1 MAKPS
6 RRRAPEVA
14 PPISG
19 RPVPD
24 DYFMGIAY
32 AVRERA
38 NCRGYKVGAILI
50 LDGRIVSTGYNGTPE
65 NMPNCDEGGCVRCA
79 ERVQSSSGK
88 PKFKSGTGY
97 DICICVHAEQN
108 ALLAAARFGIPVA
121 GGMIYSTLQ
130 PCFGCLKEM
139 AQARIHGIRFRH
151 PWSHPDQSL
160 KPQYDVLKNRFEKG
174 VKQIFTPDPREAW
187 ALGRGPRPS
196 DTGHPIQTR

>member
-1 MAKPS
+1 MPK
-6 RRRAPEVA
+6 APRGPLLPE
-14 PPISG
+14 PGLPSG
-19 RPVPD
+19 RPAPD

-38 NCRGYKVGAILI
+38 NCRGYKVGAIVVLQ
-50 LDGRIVSTGYNGTPE
+50 GRVISTGYNGTPE

-79 ERVQSSSGK
+79 ERVQSAARK
-88 PKFKSGTGY
+88 PKYQSGTGY

-121 GGMIYSTLQ
+121 GGLVYTTIQ

-139 AQARIHGIRFRH
+139 VQARIEGVRYRH
-151 PWSHPDQSL
+151 PWSHPDKGL
-160 KPQYDVLKNRFEKG
+160 LPQYDLLKAQFRLG

-187 ALGRGPRPS
+187 ALGKGPRES
-196 DTGHPIQTR
+196 DTGHPIQT